1 MQADYRVKKIFV
13 DDITGDII
21 ADCYDVLYGESFEK
35 FLGNPEEFDG
45 RENASNLLQ
54 DSNYDI
60 SDELRRE
67 IESTFGV
74 REFIDD
80 QDYDSYQF
88 YDFGDD
94 DWDEEDEIDEL
105 VYAGNANGISTE
117 DEEEFAIPTRF
128 LKRES
133 FNLREALNQIDL
145 NTYNKYDLLNLYE
158 SCNLSENEKRA
169 LANIVYDQNDPSV
182 IYDTL
187 NNRFLGKEIEM
198 PERVKDG
205 VIHEDSDGNEVYG
218 SWSVDFDI
226 TFEGE
231 ETSFDNLSETTQEH
245 IAESIKEGYAQ
256 GEIVE
261 EEGTGWWV
269 AKIEC
274 YLDNEGDV
282 LFDSLDEPSQEH
294 IADSIKDGY
303 TSGELCVWVDGG
315 IDEAKSINEDINKSL
330 ASRLVDFIK
339 DYDFYHYSD
348 TLEVGDTEEDAI
360 KEMDREL
367 DNPKSAKSLLDS
379 LIKMSKED
387 NLDDEQKNIVSSLIA
402 GVKSVVNKNQKVNES
417 VKKSL
422 TEGFYRGCKDITM
435 IGHGAWSDP
444 ELEYNGYLFNYWDIE
459 DALWDGFLDET
470 GYSDAQSDDPKVEE
484 EFNTY
489 VKERCVDYLEDCIY
503 GGAFTGLSIE
513 GDIVDFPNGDYYYV
527 GYEDGKISLDNAYN
541 TGRTPEYSI
550 DYDFEESIDTNL
562 QKLYDHAIEKSPW
575 LNGDDDDIDESVED
589 DLGDDELNAFYKGY
603 TEEDE
608 DENSAYNRL
617 KNNQTDEAYN
627 KLIESAELSTD
638 QAVMSTV
645 DQIKMAYEA
654 GLFDKLPIGRKN
666 AATTSIYGPD
676 KERLVGY
683 FKKQPEFNYEMNTEG
698 GIMSHEFISD
708 KLDIEIFDEF
718 ISIYRIPQNESVEKV
733 YTKKNGDYLVKG
745 DNGGYQAFSKDD
757 VHLGH
762 IDEEDPQEA
771 QFKFDKNQFT
781 ESKSIKEDVN
791 YDDEEQYAYVVHFDE
806 DGQNMD
812 NWFYADEKEKA
823 IKYAKENLI
832 YGPVL
837 YEIDEDGIED
847 AIDYF
852 FDDEIDES
860 KSIRESEEDKPYTK
874 EEVERDL
881 KSLTHNFTD
890 KEGDLKCG
898 FEEEKKFGVE
908 ILRQHYK
915 IVEVS
920 GDDRREGTWYHISF
934 AEPKNLNDE
943 PIKISFNSKM
953 KEIDIEDKSEVGAD
967 GHPIDRLSNYSSGK
981 LK

>member
-117 DEEEFAIPTRF
+117 DEEEDFTIPTSLIR
-128 LKRES
+128 KES
-133 FNLREALNQIDL
+133 FNLREALNTIDL

-187 NNRFLGKEIEM
+187 NDRFVTGKEVEM

-205 VIHEDSDGNEVYG
+205 VIHEDAEDDEYIYTAYDIDDDPMETFTSEKDAMDYVDAQE
-218 SWSVDFDI
+218 DFDRVYKVTKRVGKREI
-226 TFEGE
+226 VIYREDDKDEVTPTLPKEVEISIYDVDYVEGE
-231 ETSFDNLSETTQEH
+231 TDADELNDTVGDYLFNNYDFCPYEFEFD
-245 IAESIKEGYAQ
+245 
-256 GEIVE
+256 
-261 EEGTGWWV
+261 
-269 AKIEC
+269 
-274 YLDNEGDV
+274 
-282 LFDSLDEPSQEH
+282 
-294 IADSIKDGY
+294 
-303 TSGELCVWVDGG
+303 VDGDT
-315 IDEAKSINEDINKSL
+315 IYVYNIEWSTSESVQKSISKSINETFATHLYLFPELNDEDLKTANAYMLKYLGKNYGINGDEENWVL
-330 ASRLVDFIK
+330 AGS
-339 DYDFYHYSD
+339 
-348 TLEVGDTEEDAI
+348 EEDICRYA
-360 KEMDREL
+360 DRYLGYEL
-367 DNPKSAKSLLDS
+367 HPDYLYE
-379 LIKMSKED
+379 I
-387 NLDDEQKNIVSSLIA
+387 DDFA
-402 GVKSVVNKNQKVNES
+402 GDIVNES
-417 VKKSL
+417 KNDSKSL
-422 TEGFYRGCKDITM
+422 NEEIQSPLRTCLDEWNKLEQESPSYDDAIDAVNTAEQLVGYYIDRYEEEAYSTYLGNRGILSNVT
-435 IGHGAWSDP
+435 P
-444 ELEYNGYLFNYWDIE
+444 EMDKEVINLFNQITEIGWTGEYINESLSQEIGGYYSEFKRDTGIDLGE
-459 DALWDGFLDET
+459 LVYGKDGFMATEYPD
-470 GYSDAQSDDPKVEE
+470 GFPDFAGDIIYSEKHWNELVDWAK
-484 EFNTY
+484 
-489 VKERCVDYLEDCIY
+489 KER
-503 GGAFTGLSIE
+503 GLI
-513 GDIVDFPNGDYYYV
+513 I
-527 GYEDGKISLDNAYN
+527 
-541 TGRTPEYSI
+541 
-550 DYDFEESIDTNL
+550 
-562 QKLYDHAIEKSPW
+562 
-575 LNGDDDDIDESVED
+575 ESVSND
-589 DLGDDELNAFYKGY
+589 FDF
-603 TEEDE
+603 
-608 DENSAYNRL
+608 S
-617 KNNQTDEAYN
+617 
-627 KLIESAELSTD
+627 KLIESADLSTD

-771 QFKFDKNQFT
+771 QFKFDKNKFT
-781 ESKSIKEDVN
+781 ESKSI
-791 YDDEEQYAYVVHFDE
+791 
-806 DGQNMD
+806 
-812 NWFYADEKEKA
+812 
-823 IKYAKENLI
+823 
-832 YGPVL
+832 
-837 YEIDEDGIED
+837 
-847 AIDYF
+847 
-852 FDDEIDES
+852 
-860 KSIRESEEDKPYTK
+860 
-874 EEVERDL
+874 DL
-881 KSLTHNFTD
+881 NETTD
-890 KEGDLKCG
+890 KEFDARKKALYQKVRARLGVDNLIGTHDKWTDEENT
-898 FEEEKKFGVE
+898 EEEELSCISMLHSILTYSNDHSIEKVMSDRYLQSYINELGEQRVRELAQQEIEEFANATINRNVHTDSEGVSYNSVTF
-908 ILRQHYK
+908 R
-915 IVEVS
+915 
-920 GDDRREGTWYHISF
+920 DD
-934 AEPKNLNDE
+934 KN
-943 PIKISFNSKM
+943 
-953 KEIDIEDKSEVGAD
+953 
-967 GHPIDRLSNYSSGK
+967 
-981 LK
+981 

>member
-1 MQADYRVKKIFV
+1 MRADYRVKKIFV

-117 DEEEFAIPTRF
+117 DDEDFTIPTSLIR
-128 LKRES
+128 KES
-133 FNLREALNQIDL
+133 FNLREALNTIDL

-169 LANIVYDQNDPSV
+169 LANIVYDQEDANV

-187 NNRFLGKEIEM
+187 NKRYVSGEEIGM

-205 VIHEDSDGNEVYG
+205 VIHESADT
-218 SWSVDFDI
+218 I
-226 TFEGE
+226 Q
-231 ETSFDNLSETTQEH
+231 ET
-245 IAESIKEGYAQ
+245 Y
-256 GEIVE
+256 
-261 EEGTGWWV
+261 
-269 AKIEC
+269 
-274 YLDNEGDV
+274 
-282 LFDSLDEPSQEH
+282 
-294 IADSIKDGY
+294 
-303 TSGELCVWVDGG
+303 
-315 IDEAKSINEDINKSL
+315 
-330 ASRLVDFIK
+330 
-339 DYDFYHYSD
+339 
-348 TLEVGDTEEDAI
+348 
-360 KEMDREL
+360 
-367 DNPKSAKSLLDS
+367 
-379 LIKMSKED
+379 
-387 NLDDEQKNIVSSLIA
+387 
-402 GVKSVVNKNQKVNES
+402 
-417 VKKSL
+417 KKSL
-422 TEGFYRGCKDITM
+422 TEGFYRGCRGVTM
-435 IGHGAWSDP
+435 IGHGSWSDP

-459 DALWDGFLDET
+459 YALWDAFLDET

-489 VKERCVDYLEDCIY
+489 VKERCADYLDDCIY

-513 GDIVDFPNGDYYYV
+513 GDMIDFPNGEYYYV
-527 GYEDGKISLDNAYN
+527 GYNDGKISLDSAYN
-541 TGRTPEYSI
+541 AGRAPEYSI

-562 QKLYDHAIEKSPW
+562 QRLYDHAIEKTPW
-575 LNGDDDDIDESVED
+575 LNGDDDDLDESVED

-781 ESKSIKEDVN
+781 ESKSINEDVN

-860 KSIRESEEDKPYTK
+860 KSITESDEETPYTK

-920 GDDRREGTWYHISF
+920 GDDRRDGTWYHISF

-943 PIKISFNSKM
+943 PIKITSNSKM

-967 GHPIDRLSNYSSGK
+967 GHPIDRLSNYSVGK